1 MTTYKISKGAWST
14 YQLYNSL
21 QEAELWTLNN
31 LGDGYLVELS
41 PDIQIEPLTPEEKLE
56 QDIQFGNYLINRFL
70 KENREVQ
77 PPVTIQ
83 QSLTLSQKF
92 SDIEKLARLGDMKS
106 VLYLMLFV
114 TTDEVFTIERKQEYL
129 NLLNGYLG
137 IENQ

>member
-1 MTTYKISKGAWST
+1 MITFKISKNDWST
-14 YQLYNSL
+14 YVLFNTL
-21 QEAELWTLNN
+21 QDAESWTLSN
-31 LGDGYLVELS
+31 LGEGYLVEVS
-41 PDIQIEPLTPEEKLE
+41 TDIQVEPLTKEEKLK
-56 QDIQFGNYLINRFL
+56 QDIDFGNFLINKFL
-70 KENREVQ
+70 TENREYQ
-77 PPVTIQ
+77 PVVTIQ

-129 NLLNGYLG
+129 NILNSYLG